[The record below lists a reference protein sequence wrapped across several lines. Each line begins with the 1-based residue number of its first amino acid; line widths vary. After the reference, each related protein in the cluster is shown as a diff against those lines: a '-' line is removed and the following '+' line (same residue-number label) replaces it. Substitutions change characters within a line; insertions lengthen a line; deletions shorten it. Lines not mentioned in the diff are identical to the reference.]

1 MALLKIPDRNFQ
13 HEFIK
18 KNLRWAWIAFNQ
30 GATFGVSG
38 VKWILAVKITITS
51 TLSSFAGG
59 TLGIVY
65 SIVTKQGKT
74 DVMLCINGILG
85 GLASVMASCASIT
98 NLESIFI
105 GAVGALLVI
114 LATRLLP
121 YLR

>member
-1 MALLKIPDRNFQ
+1 MGRISLSEK
-13 HEFIK
+13 
-18 KNLRWAWIAFNQ
+18 LRWAWIAFNQ

-38 VKWILAVKITITS
+38 VKWIMAVKITITS
-51 TLSSFAGG
+51 TLSSLAGG

-74 DVMLCINGILG
+74 DVMLCINGILA

-98 NLESIFI
+98 NLESIII
-105 GAVGALLVI
+105 GTVGALLVI
-114 LATRLLP
+114 LATRLLT

>member
-1 MALLKIPDRNFQ
+1 M
-13 HEFIK
+13 
-18 KNLRWAWIAFNQ
+18 
-30 GATFGVSG
+30 SG

-105 GAVGALLVI
+105 GTVGALLVI
-114 LATRLLP
+114 LATRLLT

>member
-1 MALLKIPDRNFQ
+1 M
-13 HEFIK
+13 
-18 KNLRWAWIAFNQ
+18 
-30 GATFGVSG
+30 SG

-51 TLSSFAGG
+51 TLSSLAGG

-105 GAVGALLVI
+105 GTVGALLVI
-114 LATRLLP
+114 LATRLLT

>member
-1 MALLKIPDRNFQ
+1 M
-13 HEFIK
+13 
-18 KNLRWAWIAFNQ
+18 
-30 GATFGVSG
+30 SG

-51 TLSSFAGG
+51 TLSSLAGG

-85 GLASVMASCASIT
+85 GLASVMASCASVT
-98 NLESIFI
+98 NLESILI

-114 LATRLLP
+114 LASKLLIHLKYGILTVKIVP
-121 YLR
+121 LVLSGLTTPLERVQCTE